1 MPRGQSKP
9 ADQPFDFARMS
20 DDDLLARIEEQR
32 QPEALGALY
41 DRYAGTVMAVCIRI
55 LGDGSAA
62 ETIVEDVFYAL
73 WQKRHRKAAKTRS
86 IVHTLTSRARQL
98 AIELRRSRRSPSQV
112 STRCVDAPT
121 TDAPS
126 DDSIAAAE
134 QYAQRSRVRAAMN
147 KLPAAAREVLE
158 MACLDGWSVD
168 EIACRLHTDARS
180 VRGLLRQG
188 LSLFRDALANAN
200 RSDAPVEMSDAPN
213 A

>member
-1 MPRGQSKP
+1 MPRGQSKR

-20 DDDLLARIEEQR
+20 DDDLLARIEEPR
-32 QPEALGALY
+32 QPEAFGALY

-55 LGDGSAA
+55 LGDCSTA
-62 ETIVEDVFYAL
+62 EKIVEDVFYAL
-73 WQKRHRKAAKTRS
+73 WQEPSREAMKVRPIMH
-86 IVHTLTSRARQL
+86 ILTSRARQL
-98 AIELRRSRRSPSQV
+98 AIELRRSRRLPLQV
-112 STRCVDAPT
+112 STRCVGAPT

-147 KLPAAAREVLE
+147 TLPAAARQVLE

-168 EIACRLHTDARS
+168 EITCRLHTDAQS
-180 VRGLLRQG
+180 VRGLLHQG
-188 LSLFRDALANAN
+188 LSLFRDALVNAN